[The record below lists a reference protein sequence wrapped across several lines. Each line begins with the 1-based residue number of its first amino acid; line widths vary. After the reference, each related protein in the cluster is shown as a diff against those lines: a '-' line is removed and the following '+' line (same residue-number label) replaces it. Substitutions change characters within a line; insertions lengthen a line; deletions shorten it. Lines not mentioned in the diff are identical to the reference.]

1 MRYIKNILLSVR
13 EEEKKL
19 DLNSQ
24 NVIESTRK
32 IVSFLLPKLEVLR
45 DYILENGFE
54 KPIQEIEFF
63 KKIKPEIQGKLIFY
77 NKVFKI
83 ESSCPSGMWD
93 VHKKYFSDELQ
104 KIENIYRENTCNC
117 LFYRYYRSGRI
128 DRDEELFIRGQINID
143 NGLNSHIFE
152 SDHRFST
159 YFDYKVARIIGDEL
173 FYDYLIFRINNGLFD
188 MSKTENLQ
196 QLVWTDTKNALIEL
210 IYAIHTNGSVLN
222 GNVSIRKITAIMQS
236 VFNIELGDIHH
247 AFHRMKG
254 RSDSRTTYLDQ
265 LKKSLNEH
273 MDKDFE

>member
-1 MRYIKNILLSVR
+1 MRYIKNILLSIR

-32 IVSFLLPKLEVLR
+32 VVSFLLSKLERLR
-45 DYILENGFE
+45 DYIKENGFE
-54 KPIQEIEFF
+54 HPNQEIEFF

-93 VHKKYFSDELQ
+93 VHKKYFQDELQ

-117 LFYRYYRSGRI
+117 PFYRYYRSGRI
-128 DRDEELFIRGQINID
+128 DRDEELFIRGGQINID
-143 NGLNSHIFE
+143 NGLNSNIFE

-173 FYDYLIFRINNGLFD
+173 FMIISFF
-188 MSKTENLQ
+188 
-196 QLVWTDTKNALIEL
+196 V
-210 IYAIHTNGSVLN
+210 
-222 GNVSIRKITAIMQS
+222 
-236 VFNIELGDIHH
+236 
-247 AFHRMKG
+247 
-254 RSDSRTTYLDQ
+254 
-265 LKKSLNEH
+265 
-273 MDKDFE
+273 